1 MGPPGGEGAE
11 QSTLTSSSQNV
22 SEYHIN
28 RMKLIKE
35 LSPRVRE
42 QKLQEHGVELLWVK
56 TKDLLDTSDV
66 NQRNDMLMFFE
77 SIVRGQV

>member
-1 MGPPGGEGAE
+1 
-11 QSTLTSSSQNV
+11 
-22 SEYHIN
+22 
-28 RMKLIKE
+28 MKLIKE

-66 NQRNDMLMFFE
+66 DQRNDMLMFFE